1 MREVSL
7 GPWMLGALLT
17 QHQHQGPHP
26 GADAWCWGDKQEH
39 RGVKAFLAAKQPERT
54 VKGAV
59 EREML
64 PPTLKLCWWSPCIS
78 SGRGQLGI
86 RTLGET
92 LKSFLCE
99 ILSEAGKGGFG
110 TEMG

>member
-1 MREVSL
+1 
-7 GPWMLGALLT
+7 MLKR
-17 QHQHQGPHP
+17 
-26 GADAWCWGDKQEH
+26 W
-39 RGVKAFLAAKQPERT
+39 
-54 VKGAV
+54 AV

-64 PPTLKLCWWSPCIS
+64 PLTLKLCRWSSCIS

-99 ILSEAGKGGFG
+99 ILSEAGKGGVG
-110 TEMG
+110 TEMGWEGPLTRKGADLGLCLL